1 LTGATESPA
10 APPAGSAR
18 WYAWLF
24 TPPPARESLALLFR
38 LESELRSIVVS
49 PKDHGVA
56 HLKLQWWREEIRRL
70 AAGTPRHPIT
80 QSIIA
85 AAPRAATAWLPLDDF
100 LTSLQLELAAAA
112 IDDDA
117 ELGRFLALADGHA
130 RAIALSL
137 GDGPDSAREA
147 LGADAGQAIRGVQII
162 ADWCATPMDEPR
174 RDAVMRLAAQT
185 RSRWA
190 RASAALNASRLASLR
205 GLRVLGEL
213 HLALLGRLETTGF
226 PPGARPE
233 LTAMQS
239 LWTAWRA
246 ARQHEPT

>member
-1 LTGATESPA
+1 MAGATESPA

-24 TPPPARESLALLFR
+24 TPAAARETLALLFQ

-80 QSIIA
+80 QALAA
-85 AAPRAATAWLPLDDF
+85 AAPHAASAWLPLDDF
-100 LTSLQLELAAAA
+100 LTSLELELAAAA
-112 IDDDA
+112 VDDDA

-130 RAIALSL
+130 RTIALSL
-137 GDGPDSAREA
+137 GGEPDSTLEA
-147 LGADAGQAIRGVQII
+147 LGADAGQAIRGAQIV
-162 ADWCATPMDEPR
+162 ADWCASPMDEPR
-174 RDAVMRLAAQT
+174 RDAVMRLATQT
-185 RSRWA
+185 RTRWA
-190 RASAALNASRLASLR
+190 RACAALSDSRLASLR

-213 HLALLGRLETTGF
+213 HLALLGRLEKTGF
-226 PPGARPE
+226 RPGTRPE
-233 LTAMQS
+233 LPAMQS

-246 ARQHEPT
+246 ARQHAPS